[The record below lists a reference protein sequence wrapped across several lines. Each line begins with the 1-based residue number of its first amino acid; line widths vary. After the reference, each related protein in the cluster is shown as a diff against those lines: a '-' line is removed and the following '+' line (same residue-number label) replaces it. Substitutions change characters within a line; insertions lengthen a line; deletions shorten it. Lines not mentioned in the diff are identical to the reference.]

1 MLTRRNVL
9 VTFMAALGSRVA
21 SAEPSSRSGCS
32 VAGQQPPAGPPVPRS
47 LPPTTVGSSPRGE
60 IMGSSIFNWNT
71 LPVQT
76 TKVGETRRVCQAP
89 TATLDELECHIT
101 TLNPGE
107 TPHPPH
113 KHPDEEIVIVKEGTV
128 ESLVNGT
135 TRRVGPGSVIFQA
148 ANQMHSIRNVGEGP
162 ATYHVIK
169 WNSPGMLK
177 KQGDER

>member
-9 VTFMAALGSRVA
+9 VMVMASLATRA
-21 SAEPSSRSGCS
+21 SAQPSPRSGYGE
-32 VAGQQPPAGPPVPRS
+32 AGQQPPPGPPLPRS
-47 LPPTTVGSSPRGE
+47 LPPTTVTPSAGG
-60 IMGSSIFNWNT
+60 IMGSSIFDWNT
-71 LPVQT
+71 LAVQKT
-76 TKVGETRRVCQAP
+76 NVGESRKVCQAP

-113 KHPDEEIVIVKEGTV
+113 KHPDEELVIVKEGTV
-128 ESLVNGT
+128 ESLVNGV

-148 ANQMHSIRNVGEGP
+148 SNQMHSIRNVSDGP

-177 KQGDER
+177 RK